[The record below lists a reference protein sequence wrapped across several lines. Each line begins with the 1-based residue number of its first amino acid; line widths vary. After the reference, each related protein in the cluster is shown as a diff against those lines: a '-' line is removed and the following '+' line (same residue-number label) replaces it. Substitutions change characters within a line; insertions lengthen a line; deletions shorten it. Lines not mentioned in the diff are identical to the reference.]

1 MSGMK
6 PGEMRKPGRKA
17 RGINEVVGFLLILAV
32 VIMTITVYMIYF
44 MPTLG
49 RDQEISQMSDVKER
63 FAEFKLNIDSLWM
76 TRQGTSSFGPSL
88 PLGSGETT
96 GLLSFFP
103 FLRPP
108 RAGAVLALN
117 QRDEN
122 ITITSDSYILGGGG
136 SKVGQAVGTSPVLLS
151 VNTTPSNLYIKLYST
166 DLLKERGVF
175 VHGPTWDA
183 WVNVTP
189 NYIYTDPTSWTLNG
203 TDITVTTLV
212 GGRAVATS
220 LPVYRSI
227 SSSTTYKVDLMNPV
241 YGISPQFQN
250 PQNLWLSASD
260 GSGILASYEMQNSY
274 TPMVSAS
281 TFPLG
286 SIEFRSNNL
295 YYTPQTHYYQ
305 LGGVFLE
312 QDEGSTTE
320 IPPDISISLNTGAP
334 VVNVGEILLQG
345 NAVTANMSG
354 SGPITVTSQ
363 VTGIVN
369 APLMPGKNTRWV
381 NLRIQ
386 AASPN
391 AADMWNRTFQEIA
404 ARGGLPAGSYA
415 AGSSGTIAYL
425 NITGDPN
432 LYTIQLSLTRV
443 NIATDYILEY
453 SPGGIA
459 RGWREGPGFPGQP
472 GTDLTGCGDG
482 TCNGAETC
490 TTCPGDC
497 GICPT
502 CGDGTCNIGETCSS
516 CPGDCGACP
525 RCCGVIC
532 NGAETCS
539 SCPGDCGA
547 CGGGG
552 GGGGAGP
559 LVINP
564 CDWASRKKLTINGTM
579 VSGTQTNFPV
589 LVSLPFDSDLAA
601 SAQANGN
608 DIVFT
613 DSGGSTVLPH
623 EIENFTKSSGVLVAW
638 VKLPTLSNGVNTD
651 IYMYFGNSSVTNQQN
666 STAVWDSDYV
676 GVYHLK
682 ESGNGTAGE
691 YIDSTYQ
698 NPGQG
703 GQGLAAYVP
712 KRVAGKIGYGQNFDN
727 LVDGKW
733 DLIDLHNTSSL
744 LSIDSGNQITVEA
757 WIQPSFYQGDL
768 VNQTRGFINHKGWF
782 SGYSIVMNNWG
793 CSSPNCVWFG
803 LPGQNHSVQTSSV
816 VSKDNWHHVAGTYNG
831 SWAEVLIDGQ
841 VDSNKH
847 AMSATFIPPNP
858 PFNEVWIGYGDQPT
872 DTGYASEWW
881 GLIDEVRISRIGRS
895 ESWIGTEYNNQN
907 RPDLFVS
914 RGTTGAGCGG
924 GGGPL
929 VINPCAWASRKKLT
943 INGTMISGTQA
954 NFPVLVSL
962 SSDSD
967 LAAHAQASG
976 NDIVFTDSGG
986 STVLPHEIENFTKS
1000 SGALVAWVRLPAISA
1015 SVNTDIYLYYGNSS
1029 VGSQQNVTG
1038 VWDADFKGVWH
1049 LGELVTD
1056 NAVASGVHKD
1066 STSYGNNGNQYN
1078 NSRVTGKIGDAQ
1090 NFEGDVRD
1098 EFIEIPNSASTE
1110 NLQEGDYSLEAWFNS
1125 DVTPPGT
1132 LDSDWNAYY
1141 GIVIKPGWH
1150 IGLRFDRWAKF
1161 DSDHYL
1167 TGGTEVWVG
1176 GVSGKSSSRWYHVVS
1191 VLNRTGGSHRIY
1203 VDGVEEDY
1211 ATFTAGTAANEFNQV
1226 PWRLGIASTNNRGGN
1241 WEWPANGKIDEVRL
1255 SGIARSAQWIAT
1267 EYANQNRPDLFISRG
1282 SGESPC
1288 GGGGGSS
1295 LVINPCDWASRK
1307 KLTINMSMVSGT
1319 QASFPVL
1326 VNLSSDADLANGTTG
1341 AQSSGNDIVFTDSGG
1356 TAVIPHEIENFTKS
1370 SGALLSWVKVPSIS
1384 SGANTDIYMYFG
1396 NSTKPSQRNVT
1407 GVWDTNYLAVYHLNQ
1422 DPSGTVIDSTG
1433 HANLSSEGTMG
1444 AANLV
1449 NAKIGKGIQPTDY
1462 SSTIDH
1468 LTSTNTVTV
1477 QSFTMEGWGDANNWY
1492 NWMSFVDVNT
1502 HAAGAYYRD
1511 HTSNPDADLYVD
1523 MANGITDN
1531 RQLSGVMATGLHH
1544 TVSRYNSSSQVL
1556 DAFVDG
1562 STTGFSYSALV
1573 KPSLTGYVGV
1583 GAWSYYDTQLN
1594 WGDPFRGTLD
1604 EVRISNIARSDG
1616 WIQTGYNNQYRPH
1629 LFVSA
1634 GTREAPC
1641 GGGGSCSGVTVDT
1654 TSSGWAQAASGL
1666 TISHTASGS
1675 NRLMLVGVSIQDS
1688 DTVPTDTT
1696 DSVKVSSI
1704 TYNGTVLTKVGSK
1717 YNADDAMVEIWKLIA
1732 PDTGTHNVV
1741 ITLNRTL
1748 ASQGFVIAGVTTFA
1762 GVDQTTPLGTFA
1774 SQAGDDDNQINVT
1787 VSSATGEIAFGVIA
1801 NEYNSIITDAGQT
1814 ERWNIHKVGSLDTTN
1829 GAGSTK
1835 TGASSVLLK
1844 WTLSSTYNHWAT
1856 AGISVKPCTMPTY
1869 TVNLQV
1875 GSMLDDCFRYFT
1887 NKLDCS
1893 TYHDDYVDTT
1903 SKDTTAT
1910 TSTGLRFTSVAIPKN
1925 AAITKAYLTLRA
1937 ASTSGSPGGGVI
1949 QGEASDNGAAF
1960 TEGAWSEFDGRTR
1973 TTNSVPWSPSAW
1985 SVGTDY
1991 TSPELKTVIQ
2001 EIVNRAG
2008 WGSGNSMV
2016 LFI

>member
-1 MSGMK
+1 MKSGDVK
-6 PGEMRKPGRKA
+6 KQGRKA

-32 VIMTITVYMIYF
+32 VIMTISIYMIYF

-49 RDQEISQMSDVKER
+49 WDQEITQMSEVKER

-88 PLGSGETT
+88 SLGSGETT

-136 SKVGQAVGTSPVLLS
+136 SKVSQAVGTSPVLLS
-151 VNTTPSNLYIKLYST
+151 VNTTPSNLYIKLYAT

-320 IPPDISISLNTGAP
+320 IPPDISVSLSNGAP

-391 AADMWNRTFQEIA
+391 AADMWNRTFHEIA

-425 NITGDPN
+425 NITGDPQ

-525 RCCGVIC
+525 PSCGDLLCNGAETCSSCPGDCGACPTCGDLIC

-552 GGGGAGP
+552 GGGGGAGP

-564 CDWASRKKLTINGTM
+564 CDWVSRKKLTINGTM

-589 LVSLPFDSDLAA
+589 IVSLPFDSDLAA
-601 SAQANGN
+601 S
-608 DIVFT
+608 
-613 DSGGSTVLPH
+613 
-623 EIENFTKSSGVLVAW
+623 
-638 VKLPTLSNGVNTD
+638 
-651 IYMYFGNSSVTNQQN
+651 
-666 STAVWDSDYV
+666 
-676 GVYHLK
+676 
-682 ESGNGTAGE
+682 
-691 YIDSTYQ
+691 
-698 NPGQG
+698 
-703 GQGLAAYVP
+703 
-712 KRVAGKIGYGQNFDN
+712 
-727 LVDGKW
+727 
-733 DLIDLHNTSSL
+733 
-744 LSIDSGNQITVEA
+744 
-757 WIQPSFYQGDL
+757 
-768 VNQTRGFINHKGWF
+768 
-782 SGYSIVMNNWG
+782 
-793 CSSPNCVWFG
+793 
-803 LPGQNHSVQTSSV
+803 
-816 VSKDNWHHVAGTYNG
+816 
-831 SWAEVLIDGQ
+831 
-841 VDSNKH
+841 
-847 AMSATFIPPNP
+847 
-858 PFNEVWIGYGDQPT
+858 
-872 DTGYASEWW
+872 
-881 GLIDEVRISRIGRS
+881 
-895 ESWIGTEYNNQN
+895 
-907 RPDLFVS
+907 
-914 RGTTGAGCGG
+914 
-924 GGGPL
+924 
-929 VINPCAWASRKKLT
+929 
-943 INGTMISGTQA
+943 
-954 NFPVLVSL
+954 
-962 SSDSD
+962 
-967 LAAHAQASG
+967 AQASG

-1000 SGALVAWVRLPAISA
+1000 SGALTAWVKLPTLSA

-1029 VGSQQNVTG
+1029 VGSQQNATQ
-1038 VWDADFKGVWH
+1038 VWSNGYAGVWH

-1078 NSRVTGKIGDAQ
+1078 NSRVTGKVGDAQ

-1477 QSFTMEGWGDANNWY
+1477 HSFTMEGWGDASNWY

-1856 AGISVKPCTMPTY
+1856 AGISVKPCTVPTY

>member
-1 MSGMK
+1 MAAAKISN
-6 PGEMRKPGRKA
+6 GR
-17 RGINEVVGFLLILAV
+17 EYPDVGNTYVDVGSNASIANLFAGGG
-32 VIMTITVYMIYF
+32 TVSAWIY
-44 MPTLG
+44 PRSWG
-49 RDQEISQMSDVKER
+49 W
-63 FAEFKLNIDSLWM
+63 A
-76 TRQGTSSFGPSL
+76 SFGRIADKTNSTNQGFGWSFMVDNDAGDTQRSL
-88 PLGSGETT
+88 RFGRGRTT
-96 GLLSFFP
+96 QRGNWVTPTDS
-103 FLRPP
+103 
-108 RAGAVLALN
+108 LALN
-117 QRDEN
+117 QWQYVVATYNEDSTANDPLLYVNGVSQTVTEASAPTGSVEPDDASNMRIGNYGGGLNRTFYGTIDEVRLSTN
-122 ITITSDSYILGGGG
+122 IRTPEWIATEFANQNRPDLFVSKGSGESPCGGGG
-136 SKVGQAVGTSPVLLS
+136 SPPSWYECGWLYRRNITINKTAVSGSLADFPVL
-151 VNTTPSNLYIKLYST
+151 
-166 DLLKERGVF
+166 
-175 VHGPTWDA
+175 
-183 WVNVTP
+183 VNVTLENP
-189 NYIYTDPTSWTLNG
+189 AHAQGDGDDFFFTNG
-203 TDITVTTLV
+203 TGTKIPHEIESYSGGTLTAWV
-212 GGRAVATS
+212 KVPS
-220 LPVYRSI
+220 V
-227 SSSTTYKVDLMNPV
+227 SSSANTTIY
-241 YGISPQFQN
+241 
-250 PQNLWLSASD
+250 
-260 GSGILASYEMQNSY
+260 
-274 TPMVSAS
+274 
-281 TFPLG
+281 
-286 SIEFRSNNL
+286 L
-295 YYTPQTHYYQ
+295 YY
-305 LGGVFLE
+305 GNSSV
-312 QDEGSTTE
+312 GS
-320 IPPDISISLNTGAP
+320 
-334 VVNVGEILLQG
+334 
-345 NAVTANMSG
+345 
-354 SGPITVTSQ
+354 
-363 VTGIVN
+363 
-369 APLMPGKNTRWV
+369 
-381 NLRIQ
+381 
-386 AASPN
+386 
-391 AADMWNRTFQEIA
+391 QEN
-404 ARGGLPAGSYA
+404 YA
-415 AGSSGTIAYL
+415 AVWDSNYKGVWHMAEDPS
-425 NITGDPN
+425 IT
-432 LYTIQLSLTRV
+432 
-443 NIATDYILEY
+443 TD
-453 SPGGIA
+453 
-459 RGWREGPGFPGQP
+459 
-472 GTDLTGCGDG
+472 
-482 TCNGAETC
+482 
-490 TTCPGDC
+490 GDC
-497 GICPT
+497 GGGSYHLCDSTSRSNDGIADGTMTSGDRVTGKVGKAWDFDGTDDRIRIKSTTDFDPDIITVETWLKTSLNDERRIMVNYATAPHPWYFTMEDNSTLGGATVLYSLSTAAEVNRNTPT
-502 CGDGTCNIGETCSS
+502 AYSNGAWHHAVAVSDASASNIKIYMDGNLVSVIPHSGEGWGNAMTVPTIASGDGSMFLGQLDEIRVSTGARSADWIKTEYTNQNRPDLFSSPGNEETS
-516 CPGDCGACP
+516 P
-525 RCCGVIC
+525 
-532 NGAETCS
+532 
-539 SCPGDCGA
+539 

-552 GGGGAGP
+552 GSP

-564 CDWASRKKLTINGTM
+564 CSWTGRKKLTVNGTM
-579 VSGTQTNFPV
+579 ISGTQTNFPV
-589 LVSLPFDSDLAA
+589 LV
-601 SAQANGN
+601 N
-608 DIVFT
+608 
-613 DSGGSTVLPH
+613 
-623 EIENFTKSSGVLVAW
+623 
-638 VKLPTLSNGVNTD
+638 
-651 IYMYFGNSSVTNQQN
+651 
-666 STAVWDSDYV
+666 
-676 GVYHLK
+676 
-682 ESGNGTAGE
+682 
-691 YIDSTYQ
+691 
-698 NPGQG
+698 
-703 GQGLAAYVP
+703 
-712 KRVAGKIGYGQNFDN
+712 
-727 LVDGKW
+727 
-733 DLIDLHNTSSL
+733 
-744 LSIDSGNQITVEA
+744 
-757 WIQPSFYQGDL
+757 
-768 VNQTRGFINHKGWF
+768 
-782 SGYSIVMNNWG
+782 
-793 CSSPNCVWFG
+793 
-803 LPGQNHSVQTSSV
+803 
-816 VSKDNWHHVAGTYNG
+816 
-831 SWAEVLIDGQ
+831 
-841 VDSNKH
+841 
-847 AMSATFIPPNP
+847 
-858 PFNEVWIGYGDQPT
+858 
-872 DTGYASEWW
+872 
-881 GLIDEVRISRIGRS
+881 
-895 ESWIGTEYNNQN
+895 
-907 RPDLFVS
+907 
-914 RGTTGAGCGG
+914 
-924 GGGPL
+924 
-929 VINPCAWASRKKLT
+929 
-943 INGTMISGTQA
+943 
-954 NFPVLVSL
+954 L

-967 LAAHAQASG
+967 LAANAQASG

-986 STVLPHEIENFTKS
+986 TTVLPHEIENFTKS
-1000 SGALVAWVRLPAISA
+1000 SGALTAWVKLPTLSA

-1029 VGSQQNVTG
+1029 VGSQQNATQ
-1038 VWDADFKGVWH
+1038 VWSNGYAGVWH

-1604 EVRISNIARSDG
+1604 EVRISTIARSDG

-1856 AGISVKPCTMPTY
+1856 AGISVKPCTVPTY

-2016 LFI
+2016 LFIDLNITGDSPAYSYHNDPAYAPKLHIEYQ